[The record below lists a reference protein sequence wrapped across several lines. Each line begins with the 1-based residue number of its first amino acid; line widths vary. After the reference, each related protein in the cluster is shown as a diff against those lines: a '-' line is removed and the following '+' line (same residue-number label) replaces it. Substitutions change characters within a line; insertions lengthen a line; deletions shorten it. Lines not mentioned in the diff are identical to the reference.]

1 MIQQLLNQ
9 RYDMQQLMTESE
21 WMTQTFEQNRQE
33 MVLLENEWSW
43 SPERPPQLFYDNETV
58 QKWRQ
63 QQVAYTQ
70 ALQKGQEQKAFLASQ
85 IENLED
91 QLTDFEKVHAAFFG
105 EATRAQ
111 KAQKTSQPLW
121 LLLGSILAL
130 LGFFLPSPLKWGL
143 VLVGVSFIAKE
154 VLSYAALPI

>member
-1 MIQQLLNQ
+1 MYEEWQSLPEETENVVLVKRPSSIRRNLSRIYVPRQRTTTFDQRVISSVRSARCSRRLCFYLEQEALIQQLLNQ

-43 SPERPPQLFYDNETV
+43 SPERPPQLYDNETV

-70 ALQKGQEQKAFLASQ
+70 ALQKDKNRKHSWLLKLK
-85 IENLED
+85 IW
-91 QLTDFEKVHAAFFG
+91 
-105 EATRAQ
+105 
-111 KAQKTSQPLW
+111 KTS
-121 LLLGSILAL
+121 
-130 LGFFLPSPLKWGL
+130 
-143 VLVGVSFIAKE
+143 
-154 VLSYAALPI
+154 

>member
-1 MIQQLLNQ
+1 
-9 RYDMQQLMTESE
+9 MQQLMTESE

-91 QLTDFEKVHAAFFG
+91 QLTDFEKAHAAFLVKRRVPKSA
-105 EATRAQ
+105 ENKSTTLVIARKYPCITRFLFA
-111 KAQKTSQPLW
+111 KPFKMGPSSR
-121 LLLGSILAL
+121 GS
-130 LGFFLPSPLKWGL
+130 
-143 VLVGVSFIAKE
+143 
-154 VLSYAALPI
+154 

>member
-1 MIQQLLNQ
+1 M
-9 RYDMQQLMTESE
+9 DDP
-21 WMTQTFEQNRQE
+21 TFEQNRQE

-85 IENLED
+85 IENLEA
-91 QLTDFEKVHAAFFG
+91 QLTDFEKAHAAFFG

-143 VLVGVSFIAKE
+143 VLVE
-154 VLSYAALPI
+154 LVLSRKKCLATPLEKKLPLMK